1 MAKTNVSRLKH
12 NPEGKMVK
20 EKANSYK
27 HLVLDLD
34 HTLIHC
40 EHTCIKK
47 VVRHQIIL
55 RPHLLEF
62 LNTLRKYYKLSIFTG
77 AEKKHRDRVLKKIET
92 GNFSFYKK
100 LYKKDLE
107 NGKKKL
113 DKILMDK
120 TRIIIVDDNE
130 EYVENKKN
138 AIIIKPFYGDK
149 NDNVL
154 KNLEEILIYIYDKF
168 VDVREGIAT
177 YKNYIKE
184 MIN

>member
-1 MAKTNVSRLKH
+1 
-12 NPEGKMVK
+12 
-20 EKANSYK
+20 
-27 HLVLDLD
+27 
-34 HTLIHC
+34 
-40 EHTCIKK
+40 
-47 VVRHQIIL
+47 
-55 RPHLLEF
+55 
-62 LNTLRKYYKLSIFTG
+62 
-77 AEKKHRDRVLKKIET
+77 
-92 GNFSFYKK
+92 
-100 LYKKDLE
+100 
-107 NGKKKL
+107 
-113 DKILMDK
+113 MDK

-154 KNLEEILIYIYDKF
+154 KKLEKILIGIHDKF